1 MKLIKTEDAI
11 GQVLSHD
18 VTRIV
23 KGVVKDRAF
32 KKGHVITKEDI
43 PLLLQ
48 LGKDHIYI
56 WENDESMMHEN
67 DAAEVLVKISKGS
80 NMHES
85 EVKEGKIELIADT
98 DGFLSVDIENL
109 RKINSFGDM
118 MIATLPSG
126 FMVKKGEKLAAMRVI
141 PLVIKKDRMKE
152 AENVTSTPIINVM
165 PFKSVKYGVVTT
177 GNEVFNKRIEDTF
190 TPTIVEKMNEY
201 NSEMIVHEITDD
213 NNENIEKAITK
224 MINNKDVEM
233 IICTGGMSVD
243 PDDKTP
249 LAIKNVGANIITYGA
264 PVVPGAMFL
273 MGYLK
278 DGRPICG
285 LPGCVMY
292 MKRTIFDLALVRI
305 MAGVKVTKE
314 FIYGLGHGGY
324 CRSCSVCHF
333 PNCSFGKGI

>member
-1 MKLIKTEDAI
+1 MKLIKTQEAE
-11 GQVLSHD
+11 GQVLCHD
-18 VTRIV
+18 ITKIV

-43 PLLLQ
+43 PQLLQ

-67 DAAEVLVKISKGS
+67 DAARVLVGISKGS

-85 EVKEGKIELIADT
+85 DVKEGKIELIADT
-98 DGFLSVDIENL
+98 DGLLKVDIEAL

-126 FMVKKGEKLAAMRVI
+126 FMVRKGEKLAAMRII
-141 PLVIKKDRMKE
+141 PLVIKKTRMEE
-152 AENVTSTPIINVM
+152 AKKVSDAPIINIL
-165 PFKSVKYGVVTT
+165 PFKSVKYGIVTT
-177 GNEVFNKRIEDTF
+177 GNEVYNKRIEDTF
-190 TPTIVEKMNEY
+190 TPTIVEKMNEF
-201 NSEMIVHEITDD
+201 NSSMVAHEITDD
-213 NNENIEKAITK
+213 NNKNIENAIQK
-224 MINNKDVEM
+224 MIGNKDVEM

-249 LAIKNVGANIITYGA
+249 LAIKNSGAEIITYGA

-273 MGYLK
+273 IGYLK
-278 DGRPICG
+278 DGRPILG

-292 MKRTIFDLALVRI
+292 MKRTIFDLALVHI
-305 MAGVKVTKE
+305 MAGERITKE
-314 FIYGLGHGGY
+314 YIYGLGHGGF